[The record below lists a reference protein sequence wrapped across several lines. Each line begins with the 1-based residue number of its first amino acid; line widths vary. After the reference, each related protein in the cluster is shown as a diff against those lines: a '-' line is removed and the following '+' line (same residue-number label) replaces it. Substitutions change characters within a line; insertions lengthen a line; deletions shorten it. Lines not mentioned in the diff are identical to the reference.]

1 MSRLAGIIARVG
13 CAILVLSILSAG
25 PAMGEPVDIPA
36 PGPQGELKGTFLSTG
51 ESAPV
56 VLVVP
61 GSGPTDRDGNN
72 PFGVRASTYRLL
84 AEGLAERGVASV
96 RIDKRGMFGSA
107 AAVPDPNAVTIADYA
122 ADVHSWVRAIRDKAG
137 VDCVWILGHS
147 EGALV
152 ALEAGQK
159 PDGICGLLL
168 VSGPGRKLGDVL
180 RAQLRANPANAP
192 YLPQMLDAIAT
203 LEAGGSVDTG
213 SFPPVVAGLFAPAV
227 QAQTR
232 DADPALWVVKDR
244 DTTIYLF
251 GTVHIL
257 KPGLSWFDEA
267 VKTAF
272 DRSDQVVLEVVG
284 ADDPATMQA
293 AIVRNAIDAN
303 GPSVTS
309 QLPEGKRAA
318 YAKAL
323 GELGVPAATFD
334 KFKPWFPATMI
345 SVGLLPKFGYDP
357 KSGAE
362 QVIAAAAKSAGKPVT
377 ALETVDQQFGFFN
390 SLPRE
395 SQMVMLERTL
405 DQLPTLADLRDVENI
420 GVQLELPGG
429 EVEQAAAAE
438 GEGEVAA
445 SPDETTDAAAEEA
458 ELSADAEEGEEVA
471 EDEGD
476 ENDAPTLVASP
487 EVDGNDQHAV
497 REPPSE

>member
-1 MSRLAGIIARVG
+1 M
-13 CAILVLSILSAG
+13 
-25 PAMGEPVDIPA
+25 
-36 PGPQGELKGTFLSTG
+36 LKFLS
-51 ESAPV
+51 
-56 VLVVP
+56 
-61 GSGPTDRDGNN
+61 R
-72 PFGVRASTYRLL
+72 
-84 AEGLAERGVASV
+84 
-96 RIDKRGMFGSA
+96 A
-107 AAVPDPNAVTIADYA
+107 AA
-122 ADVHSWVRAIRDKAG
+122 
-137 VDCVWILGHS
+137 
-147 EGALV
+147 AL
-152 ALEAGQK
+152 AL
-159 PDGICGLLL
+159 
-168 VSGPGRKLGDVL
+168 
-180 RAQLRANPANAP
+180 
-192 YLPQMLDAIAT
+192 
-203 LEAGGSVDTG
+203 
-213 SFPPVVAGLFAPAV
+213 LFAPAV

-272 DRSDQVVLEVVG
+272 DKSDQVVLEVVG

-309 QLPEGKRAA
+309 QLPEDKRAA

-323 GELGVPAATFD
+323 GELGVPATAFD

-357 KSGAE
+357 QSGAE

-405 DQLPTLADLRDVENI
+405 DQLPTLSTTLDAM
-420 GVQLELPGG
+420 
-429 EVEQAAAAE
+429 
-438 GEGEVAA
+438 VASWSKGDPKGLA
-445 SPDETTDAAAEEA
+445 RTMN
-458 ELSADAEEGEEVA
+458 EEVDDTPDMRKA
-471 EDEGD
+471 LLTDRNARWAGWISD
-476 ENDAPTLVASP
+476 RMKQPGTVFIAVGAGHLAGKGSVQDYLK
-487 EVDGNDQHAV
+487 QHKLKAK
-497 REPPSE
+497 RLKY

>member
-1 MSRLAGIIARVG
+1 M
-13 CAILVLSILSAG
+13 
-25 PAMGEPVDIPA
+25 
-36 PGPQGELKGTFLSTG
+36 LKFLS
-51 ESAPV
+51 
-56 VLVVP
+56 
-61 GSGPTDRDGNN
+61 R
-72 PFGVRASTYRLL
+72 
-84 AEGLAERGVASV
+84 
-96 RIDKRGMFGSA
+96 A
-107 AAVPDPNAVTIADYA
+107 AA
-122 ADVHSWVRAIRDKAG
+122 
-137 VDCVWILGHS
+137 
-147 EGALV
+147 AL
-152 ALEAGQK
+152 AL
-159 PDGICGLLL
+159 
-168 VSGPGRKLGDVL
+168 
-180 RAQLRANPANAP
+180 
-192 YLPQMLDAIAT
+192 
-203 LEAGGSVDTG
+203 
-213 SFPPVVAGLFAPAV
+213 LFAPAV

-405 DQLPTLADLRDVENI
+405 DQLPTLSTTLDAM
-420 GVQLELPGG
+420 
-429 EVEQAAAAE
+429 
-438 GEGEVAA
+438 VASWA
-445 SPDETTDAAAEEA
+445 KGDPKGLARTMN
-458 ELSADAEEGEEVA
+458 EEVDDTPNMRKA
-471 EDEGD
+471 LLTDRNARWAGWISD
-476 ENDAPTLVASP
+476 RMKQPGTVFIAVGAGHLAGKGSVQDYLK
-487 EVDGNDQHAV
+487 QHKLKAKRV
-497 REPPSE
+497 KY

>member
-1 MSRLAGIIARVG
+1 M
-13 CAILVLSILSAG
+13 
-25 PAMGEPVDIPA
+25 
-36 PGPQGELKGTFLSTG
+36 LKFLS
-51 ESAPV
+51 
-56 VLVVP
+56 
-61 GSGPTDRDGNN
+61 R
-72 PFGVRASTYRLL
+72 
-84 AEGLAERGVASV
+84 
-96 RIDKRGMFGSA
+96 A
-107 AAVPDPNAVTIADYA
+107 AA
-122 ADVHSWVRAIRDKAG
+122 
-137 VDCVWILGHS
+137 
-147 EGALV
+147 AL
-152 ALEAGQK
+152 AL
-159 PDGICGLLL
+159 
-168 VSGPGRKLGDVL
+168 
-180 RAQLRANPANAP
+180 
-192 YLPQMLDAIAT
+192 
-203 LEAGGSVDTG
+203 
-213 SFPPVVAGLFAPAV
+213 LFAPAV

-272 DRSDQVVLEVVG
+272 DKSDQVVLEVVG

-309 QLPEGKRAA
+309 QLPEDKRAA

-323 GELGVPAATFD
+323 GELGVPAAAFD

-357 KSGAE
+357 QSGAE

-405 DQLPTLADLRDVENI
+405 DQLPTLSTTLDAM
-420 GVQLELPGG
+420 
-429 EVEQAAAAE
+429 
-438 GEGEVAA
+438 VASWSKGDPKGLA
-445 SPDETTDAAAEEA
+445 RTMN
-458 ELSADAEEGEEVA
+458 EEVDDTPDMRKA
-471 EDEGD
+471 LLTDRNARWAGWISD
-476 ENDAPTLVASP
+476 RMKQPGTVFIAVGAGHLAGKGSVQDYLK
-487 EVDGNDQHAV
+487 QHKLKAK
-497 REPPSE
+497 RLKY

>member
-180 RAQLRANPANAP
+180 RAQLRGNPANAP

-227 QAQTR
+227 QGFLR
-232 DADPALWVVKDR
+232 DLFSHDPAKLIADVAVPVLILQGEADLQIGVEDARLLAAARPDAALALIPHANHVLKVAPSDDFAANLATYADP
-244 DTTIYLF
+244 
-251 GTVHIL
+251 
-257 KPGLSWFDEA
+257 
-267 VKTAF
+267 
-272 DRSDQVVLEVVG
+272 
-284 ADDPATMQA
+284 
-293 AIVRNAIDAN
+293 
-303 GPSVTS
+303 
-309 QLPEGKRAA
+309 
-318 YAKAL
+318 
-323 GELGVPAATFD
+323 
-334 KFKPWFPATMI
+334 
-345 SVGLLPKFGYDP
+345 
-357 KSGAE
+357 
-362 QVIAAAAKSAGKPVT
+362 
-377 ALETVDQQFGFFN
+377 
-390 SLPRE
+390 SLP
-395 SQMVMLERTL
+395 
-405 DQLPTLADLRDVENI
+405 LAPGVVEALAGFVRSRN
-420 GVQLELPGG
+420 GG
-429 EVEQAAAAE
+429 
-438 GEGEVAA
+438 
-445 SPDETTDAAAEEA
+445 
-458 ELSADAEEGEEVA
+458 
-471 EDEGD
+471 
-476 ENDAPTLVASP
+476 
-487 EVDGNDQHAV
+487 V
-497 REPPSE
+497 RE